1 MTRGEMLTTVPSN
14 LRIPSAIIQR
24 LNNIIIIMGFILV
37 NIEEILIMGVII
49 RRYIINQIIGDII
62 RIQGDILIF
71 PIIHTVIPSS
81 SSNINTISNR
91 NIISQ
96 TIGEEKEEIEVAEII
111 KTIIMITMID
121 VID

>member
-14 LRIPSAIIQR
+14 LRIPSVIIQR

-37 NIEEILIMGVII
+37 NIEEILILGVIM

-81 SSNINTISNR
+81 SSSINTISNR

-96 TIGEEKEEIEVAEII
+96 TIGEEIEVAEII

-121 VID
+121 VIDPI